1 VPSYGSIRY
10 CYLGSLTLRPVRGV
24 TPEEPAAGN
33 LHGGVREGGDCWQ
46 ALAVRKPTACQ
57 RVSSTRREKLRFLGM
72 DVHAETIAVAVAEPD
87 REVRSLGTIANREDS
102 IRKFIRKLGSPEHLR
117 VCYEAGPTGFV
128 LYWQMAQLGVKC
140 DVVAPSLVPKKPGD
154 KVKTDRRDALKLARS
169 HRSGDLTAVWIPD
182 EASEALRDLVR
193 AREAAKQDQLRARH
207 RLTKFL
213 LRTGQRPPQGVKAWT
228 ARYMEWVL
236 KVRYTHPAREATL
249 LDCLNEVEHMAARVT
264 RLEKSIVEVIQLAPA
279 SMQEVVR
286 GLQALRGIAHIS
298 AVTIAVELGNI
309 TSRFEGARDLMGY
322 SGAFPSEDSSG
333 KRIRR
338 GGITKSGNAHL
349 RRIVV
354 ESAWSYR
361 YICPATMIRD
371 TSLHAFR
378 KVKISKSQDAVL
390 KIIRAHPEGLTDAEI
405 NHYLGYNAINRIT
418 PRRGELLKMELIYY
432 AGTRECRKTHEQAHA
447 YKAKVP
453 VLPPA
458 REIKKVE
465 TNSNQLL

>member
-1 VPSYGSIRY
+1 M
-10 CYLGSLTLRPVRGV
+10 
-24 TPEEPAAGN
+24 
-33 LHGGVREGGDCWQ
+33 
-46 ALAVRKPTACQ
+46 
-57 RVSSTRREKLRFLGM
+57 REKLRFLGL

-87 REVRSLGTIANREDS
+87 GEVRSLGTIANREDS

-117 VCYEAGPTGFV
+117 ACYEAGPTGFV
-128 LYWQMAQLGVKC
+128 LYWQLTQLGVEC

-154 KVKTDRRDALKLARS
+154 RVKTDRRDALKLARS
-169 HRSGDLTAVWIPD
+169 HRSDDLTAVWVPD

-213 LRTGQRPPQGVKAWT
+213 LRTGQRPPLGVKAWT
-228 ARYMEWVL
+228 ERYVEWL
-236 KVRYTHPAREATL
+236 QQVRYTHPAQEATL
-249 LDCLNEVEHMAARVT
+249 LDCLNEVQHMDERVK

-279 SMQEVVR
+279 SMQEVIR

-309 TSRFEGARDLMGY
+309 TSRFESARELMGY

-361 YICPATMIRD
+361 HRPAIGAQLAQATGRASGRD
-371 TSLHAFR
+371 HRDCMESAESPAQALHEADGSR
-378 KVKISKSQDAVL
+378 QGSEKDHDRGRTRTVGLHLGHRDQGRSGLQATNGGMTEPKEQKQRLSK
-390 KIIRAHPEGLTDAEI
+390 
-405 NHYLGYNAINRIT
+405 
-418 PRRGELLKMELIYY
+418 
-432 AGTRECRKTHEQAHA
+432 
-447 YKAKVP
+447 
-453 VLPPA
+453 
-458 REIKKVE
+458 
-465 TNSNQLL
+465 

>member
-1 VPSYGSIRY
+1 M
-10 CYLGSLTLRPVRGV
+10 
-24 TPEEPAAGN
+24 N
-33 LHGGVREGGDCWQ
+33 
-46 ALAVRKPTACQ
+46 
-57 RVSSTRREKLRFLGM
+57 EKLRFLGM

-87 REVRSLGTIANREDS
+87 GEVRSLGTIANREDS

-117 VCYEAGPTGFV
+117 ACYEAGPTGFV
-128 LYWQMAQLGVKC
+128 LYWQLTQLGVKC

-213 LRTGQRPPQGVKAWT
+213 LRTGQRPPLGVKAWT

-264 RLEKSIVEVIQLAPA
+264 RLEKSIVEVIELAPA
-279 SMQEVVR
+279 PMQEVVR

-361 YICPATMIRD
+361 HLPRVGAK
-371 TSLHAFR
+371 LR
-378 KVKISKSQDAVL
+378 KRQQ
-390 KIIRAHPEGLTDAEI
+390 GLPAEI
-405 NHYLGYNAINRIT
+405 TEIAWKAQTRLHKRYMALTA
-418 PRRGELLKMELIYY
+418 RGKDQRKTMTAVARELLGFIW
-432 AGTRECRKTHEQAHA
+432 AIGI
-447 YKAKVP
+447 KAEAIACKQQM
-453 VLPPA
+453 A
-458 REIKKVE
+458 A
-465 TNSNQLL
+465 